1 MCLEFSK
8 VNNEMINFLYQSYS
22 KTIPIIGKYIVG
34 SSEPYDYLVKSINQF
49 YSQKELAKLM
59 KQSGFSNI
67 EYRDLSNGISAIHS
81 GWKI

>member
-8 VNNEMINFLYQSYS
+8 IDNEMINFLYQNYS

-34 SSEPYDYLVKSINQF
+34 SSEPYDYLIKSINKF
-49 YSQKELAKLM
+49 YSQNELANLM
-59 KQSGFSNI
+59 KKNGFSNI
-67 EYRDLSNGISAIHS
+67 EYRNLSNGISAIHS